1 MKITEITN
9 CLEQI
14 APIHFQ
20 ESYDNSGLI
29 TGNKDLEVNQALITL
44 DCTEDI
50 VDEAI
55 AKKCELIIAHHPI
68 VFKGLKKLNGKNY
81 VERTIIKAIKNNI
94 SIYAFC

>member
-55 AKKCELIIAHHPI
+55 Q
-68 VFKGLKKLNGKNY
+68 KN
-81 VERTIIKAIKNNI
+81 AN
-94 SIYAFC
+94 S